1 MSQDFLDKNQR
12 CTRVK
17 LNKSFPISFQ
27 AGFFLELNK
36 CLKDIKLSGIKR
48 AKVMRN
54 HPIGEPGRKIESKMD
69 LKIKPKK

>member
-1 MSQDFLDKNQR
+1 MSQDFLDRNQR

-17 LNKSFPISFQ
+17 LNKSFPSSFQ

-48 AKVMRN
+48 TKLMRN
-54 HPIGEPGRKIESKMD
+54 HLIGEPGRKIESKVR
-69 LKIKPKK
+69 L